1 MGPIEVKGVQYP
13 GVVPMTPFKMLSD
26 NDLAAVLTFVR
37 NTFGN
42 KASVIKPE
50 TVKSV
55 RQKTLNQKV
64 FYKPAELLAETPD

>member
-1 MGPIEVKGVQYP
+1 
-13 GVVPMTPFKMLSD
+13 MLSD

-42 KASVIKPE
+42 KASVIKPG

-55 RQKTLNQKV
+55 RQKTLNQKE
-64 FYKPAELLAETPD
+64 FYKPRELLEEHPH

>member
-1 MGPIEVKGVQYP
+1 
-13 GVVPMTPFKMLSD
+13 MLSD

-55 RQKTLNQKV
+55 REQTLHQKA
-64 FYKPAELLAETPD
+64 FYKPEQLLEEHPH